1 MDHNLV
7 GKKKKKAAQEKAPEV
22 EGLAWGWR
30 RGREVEMAM
39 AMAMAMETKL
49 GVRERKKAWSCFYRK
64 LSGDDGAGRVKRR

>member
-7 GKKKKKAAQEKAPEV
+7 GKKKKKKKAAQEKAPEV

-30 RGREVEMAM
+30 RGREVE
-39 AMAMAMETKL
+39 MAMETKL